1 MRARKPKGSVV
12 LNKLRATWNFLWV
25 ENGQRKSRK
34 LGTLAELLT
43 KADAD
48 KKAEAVRRNLRLVTE
63 RSVPTVNEL
72 VAQYRAERMP
82 ERFSTRYG
90 YEAWIKNH
98 ILPRWGKL
106 PVTEVQ
112 PREVELWLR
121 SLELAPKSRVHIRG
135 VIHQLWEFAMWHGY
149 VPTQRNPM
157 ELVTIKGA
165 TKRKKPHSLTEDE
178 FRKFL
183 AHLEEPIR
191 TIALLCVSF
200 GLRISE
206 CLALQ
211 WGDVDWM
218 NSTIQ
223 IARGIVRQRV
233 GPVKT
238 SESERRMSVDAELLA
253 TLKNWKQI
261 TRFATEDDW
270 VFASPVKLGRQ
281 PLSYPHI
288 WRCFQAAE
296 QAAGTQQFGT
306 HSLRH
311 TYRSW
316 LDAVGTGIAVQQKLM
331 RHADIRTTM
340 NLYGDVVTDEMRRA
354 HSKVVRMAL
363 ARA

>member
-1 MRARKPKGSVV
+1 VS
-12 LNKLRATWNFLWV
+12 T
-25 ENGQRKSRK
+25 
-34 LGTLAELLT
+34 
-43 KADAD
+43 DA
-48 KKAEAVRRNLRLVTE
+48 
-63 RSVPTVNEL
+63 P
-72 VAQYRAERMP
+72 
-82 ERFSTRYG
+82 
-90 YEAWIKNH
+90 
-98 ILPRWGKL
+98 
-106 PVTEVQ
+106 
-112 PREVELWLR
+112 VELWLR

-223 IARGIVRQRV
+223 IARGVVRQRV

-253 TLKNWKQI
+253 TLKN
-261 TRFATEDDW
+261 
-270 VFASPVKLGRQ
+270 
-281 PLSYPHI
+281 
-288 WRCFQAAE
+288 
-296 QAAGTQQFGT
+296 
-306 HSLRH
+306 
-311 TYRSW
+311 
-316 LDAVGTGIAVQQKLM
+316 
-331 RHADIRTTM
+331 
-340 NLYGDVVTDEMRRA
+340 
-354 HSKVVRMAL
+354 
-363 ARA
+363 